1 MQSDGMRLQN
11 DRGSGKAPRGSVRS
25 RIAAEAT
32 SRTLRPLTA
41 VVPANRYGVRFARHL
56 VAGGLAVFGP
66 GLCGSDVVRVS
77 RPTTT
82 GPTPRG
88 EWVRGPGADREDGVV
103 LYVHGSA
110 YTICSART
118 HRGITTRLSAKTGL
132 PVFACD
138 YRLAPSHRFPAA
150 ADDVRAAYEWLMG
163 EGHDPARVVV
173 AGDSA
178 GGHLAVDLAL
188 ELIRERRTP
197 PAALVMFSPVLD
209 LTMSLAAARERMRPD
224 PMISAARAARLLDL
238 YIVGNGP
245 GIPRLRLSFH
255 GAGRFPP
262 TLVQAG
268 GREMLAADAI
278 ELARGLESAGAS
290 CRLEVWP
297 DQMHVFQALSRIV
310 PEADRALDRAAE
322 FIHEQLE
329 VQQRRAALALDPTAD
344 EA

>member
-1 MQSDGMRLQN
+1 MRLQKQG
-11 DRGSGKAPRGSVRS
+11 RPGSAARGSVRS

-32 SRTLRPLTA
+32 SRTLRPLTTFI
-41 VVPANRYGVRFARHL
+41 PANRYGVRFSRHL
-56 VAGGLAVFGP
+56 VAGSLALFGP
-66 GLCGSDVVRVS
+66 PLCGSQVVRVA
-77 RPTTT
+77 RPITT

-88 EWVRGPGADREDGVV
+88 EWVRGPGATREDGVV

-150 ADDVRAAYEWLMG
+150 ADDVRAAYEWLIG
-163 EGHDPARVVV
+163 EGHEPDRIVL

-188 ELIRERRTP
+188 ELIREGRTP
-197 PAALVMFSPVLD
+197 PAALVAFSPVLD
-209 LTMSLAAARERMRPD
+209 LSMSLAAARERMRPD

-238 YIVGNGP
+238 YIAGHEP
-245 GIPRLRLSFH
+245 TAPRLSFSFD
-255 GAGRFPP
+255 GADRFPP

-268 GREMLAADAI
+268 AREMLAADAI

-297 DQMHVFQALSRIV
+297 DQMHVFQALSRVV
-310 PEADRALDRAAE
+310 PEAEQALDVAAE
-322 FIHEQLE
+322 FIDEQLE
-329 VQQRRAALALDPTAD
+329 VQRRRAALTLVPPAK